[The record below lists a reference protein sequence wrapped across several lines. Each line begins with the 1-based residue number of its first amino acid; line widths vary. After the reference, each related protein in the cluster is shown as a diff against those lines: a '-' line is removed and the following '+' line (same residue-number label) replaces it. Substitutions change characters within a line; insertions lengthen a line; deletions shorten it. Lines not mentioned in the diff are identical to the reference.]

1 MLTRVL
7 TYKTIATVKQCRIFS
22 DRLYIYRH
30 LPEYNASL
38 TVSLVLDQQT
48 FVLHGNIHEFIKDLL
63 KL

>member
-1 MLTRVL
+1 MLTHVL
-7 TYKTIATVKQCRIFS
+7 TYKTIATVKQFRIFS
-22 DRLYIYRH
+22 DRLYRH

>member
-1 MLTRVL
+1 MLTHVL

-22 DRLYIYRH
+22 DRLYRP